1 MKKRLPPLQSLL
13 AFEATARLGVLS
25 RAADELALTQSAISH
40 QIQNLEEWVGQPL
53 FRRIGR
59 GVQLTAA
66 GELFS
71 KTVDSTL
78 KLLWDGRERIE
89 PYRNM
94 DSVLLVCPAE
104 FAGGW
109 LMSRLP
115 KLKQAHPHL
124 ELWLITQEALKDID
138 GIDVDLIITNVSLE
152 SAKLQET
159 KLIDDEA
166 IAICGVKIAQKLA
179 HIAFPE
185 VLSAVPLIM
194 HEHHLEWAPWL
205 AEYPQLNGAINRA
218 ITVDDAR
225 LQIAAAE
232 QELGIA
238 MVSKLAVEAQI
249 NNASVAYL
257 NQIPSFDLPSWWL
270 MKSKLVTRTPAVEVV
285 FDWLIQST
293 HAQSKHEML

>member
-40 QIQNLEEWVGQPL
+40 QIQNLENWVGQPL

-78 KLLWDGRERIE
+78 KVLWDGRERIE

-109 LMSRLP
+109 LLPRLP
-115 KLKQAHPHL
+115 KLKQAHSQL
-124 ELWLITQEALKDID
+124 ELWLITQDELKDID
-138 GIDVDLIITNVSLE
+138 GIDVDLIITNTSLE
-152 SAKLQET
+152 SAKLQAT
-159 KLIDDEA
+159 KLIQDQA
-166 IAICGVKIAQKLA
+166 IAVCGVKTAQQLSG
-179 HIAFPE
+179 ILFPE
-185 VLSAVPLIM
+185 VLIASPLIM
-194 HEHHLEWAPWL
+194 DEHRLEWAPWL
-205 AEYPQLNGAINRA
+205 ADYPALNGTLKRA
-218 ITVDDAR
+218 ITLDDSR
-225 LQIAAAE
+225 LQIAAAQ

-238 MVSKLAVEAQI
+238 MVSQLAAQT
-249 NNASVAYL
+249 SL
-257 NQIPSFDLPSWWL
+257 NQANVVHLSQIPSFELPSWWL
-270 MKSKLVTRTPAVEVV
+270 MQSKLGTRTPAVEVV
-285 FDWLIQST
+285 FEWLTKAARDI
-293 HAQSKHEML
+293 

>member
-40 QIQNLEEWVGQPL
+40 QIQNLEDWVGQPL

-66 GELFS
+66 GQLFS

-78 KLLWDGRERIE
+78 KVLWDGRERIE

-109 LMSRLP
+109 LLPRLP
-115 KLKQAHPHL
+115 KLKQAHPRL
-124 ELWLITQEALKDID
+124 ELWLITQEELKDID

-152 SAKLQET
+152 SAKLEAT
-159 KLIDDEA
+159 KLIQDQA
-166 IAICGVKIAQKLA
+166 IAICGVKTAQKLA
-179 HIAFPE
+179 EIAFPE

-194 HEHHLEWAPWL
+194 DEHRLEWAPWL
-205 AEYPQLNGAINRA
+205 ADYPVLNGTLKRA
-218 ITVDDAR
+218 ITLDDVR
-225 LQIAAAE
+225 LQMAAAQ

-238 MVSKLAVEAQI
+238 MVSQLVSQESLKQENLVHL
-249 NNASVAYL
+249 S
-257 NQIPSFDLPSWWL
+257 QIPGFELPSWWL
-270 MKSKLVTRTPAVEVV
+270 MKSKLSTRTPAVEVV
-285 FDWLIQST
+285 FDWLIYS
-293 HAQSKHEML
+293 AREIL

>member
-40 QIQNLEEWVGQPL
+40 QIQNLEDWVGQPL

-66 GELFS
+66 GQLFR

-78 KLLWDGRERIE
+78 KVLWDGRERIE

-109 LMSRLP
+109 LLPRLP
-115 KLKQAHPHL
+115 KLKQVHPRL

-152 SAKLQET
+152 SAKLEAT
-159 KLIDDEA
+159 KLIHDQA
-166 IAICGVKIAQKLA
+166 IAICGVKTAQKLA
-179 HIAFPE
+179 EIAFPE

-194 HEHHLEWAPWL
+194 DEHRLEWAPWL
-205 AEYPQLNGAINRA
+205 ADYPALNGTLKRA
-218 ITVDDAR
+218 ITLDDVR
-225 LQIAAAE
+225 LQIAAAQ

-238 MVSKLAVEAQI
+238 IVSQLVSQESLKQANLVHL
-249 NNASVAYL
+249 S
-257 NQIPSFDLPSWWL
+257 QIPYFELPSWWL
-270 MKSKLVTRTPAVEVV
+270 MKSKLSTRTPAVEVV
-285 FDWLIQST
+285 FDWLIQS
-293 HAQSKHEML
+293 AREIL